1 MGSAFGIR
9 PHFIFEP
16 IRRLLRICPCF
27 TPKFFLLCTPL
38 QYCPT
43 TDDKVKV
50 LRDMIFPQ
58 CERLGQTIIFVRTRE
73 TARRVHQL
81 VRRVVLD
88 DELSVLRRA
97 RHRLMLP

>member
-1 MGSAFGIR
+1 
-9 PHFIFEP
+9 
-16 IRRLLRICPCF
+16 
-27 TPKFFLLCTPL
+27 
-38 QYCPT
+38 
-43 TDDKVKV
+43 
-50 LRDMIFPQ
+50 MIFPQ